1 MLDLIN
7 NSNTTIF
14 VVGLILAVALGGWL
28 CYTRINCNPA
38 PKKTT
43 TKSTTKTTTTKK
55 KPATKKKP
63 TTKKKST
70 KK

>member
-1 MLDLIN
+1 MLDFIN

-14 VVGLILAVALGGWL
+14 IVGILVAVALGGWL
-28 CYTRINCNPA
+28 CYTKINCKPA

-43 TKSTTKTTTTKK
+43 TKKTTTTTKK
-55 KPATKKKP
+55 KPATKKK
-63 TTKKKST
+63 ST

>member
-1 MLDLIN
+1 MLDFIN

-14 VVGLILAVALGGWL
+14 IVGILVAVALGGWL
-28 CYTRINCNPA
+28 CYTKINCKPA

-43 TKSTTKTTTTKK
+43 TKKTTTTKK
-55 KPATKKKP
+55 KPATKKK
-63 TTKKKST
+63 ST

>member
-7 NSNTTIF
+7 NSNITIF
-14 VVGLILAVALGGWL
+14 VVGIILAVALGGWL
-28 CYTRINCNPA
+28 CYTKINCKPA

-43 TKSTTKTTTTKK
+43 TKKTTTTKTTTKK
-55 KPATKKKP
+55 KPATKKK
-63 TTKKKST
+63 ST

>member
-7 NSNTTIF
+7 NSNITIF
-14 VVGLILAVALGGWL
+14 VVGIILAVALGGWL
-28 CYTRINCNPA
+28 CYTRINCKPA

-43 TKSTTKTTTTKK
+43 TKKTTTKK
-55 KPATKKKP
+55 KPATKKK
-63 TTKKKST
+63 ST